1 MELSNRIRLARPL
14 PTTAVHGRAEEL
26 KASGQA
32 IIDLSIALSN
42 YAAPDTVVARTT
54 EGLRAAAALPYTS
67 VVGAAQLRNA
77 LVSKLHSENHI
88 DARADEIIV
97 TNGAKQAVYEALY
110 VLTDPGDAVL
120 IFRPY
125 WPAYMAIAELLGLRP
140 ILVDL
145 PDQIS
150 ASTLAALPPAKVVI
164 INNPH
169 NPTGRVFSAS
179 ELSSIK
185 DWISANNSYAVCDEC
200 YEKLLFEGRHV
211 SLAAISDWREL
222 GIVTIFSAS
231 QSYGMMGWRVG
242 FAVASAPIIQAMQTL
257 QGPITAA
264 ASAITQIA
272 AEAAFSSGTRED
284 MLEDYRTRRDIAMT
298 LFAHVPWIKM
308 HSPESGPYL
317 WGDISALTDDTL
329 AFVEA
334 LLEHEKIA
342 VMPGDAL
349 GVPGWIRLSF
359 ISDTTDMLRE
369 GVAGIIRFGDRVALG
384 RHDNERMKQIF
395 A

>member
-14 PTTAVHGRAEEL
+14 PTTAVHGRVEEL
-26 KASGQA
+26 KANGQA

-42 YAAPDTVVARTT
+42 YAAPDAVVARAT
-54 EGLRAAAALPYTS
+54 EGLRATAPLPYTS
-67 VVGAAQLRNA
+67 VVGAAQLRNV
-77 LVSKLHSENHI
+77 LVNKLQSENNI

-110 VLTDPGDAVL
+110 VLTDPGDAVI

-140 ILVDL
+140 ILTDL
-145 PDQIS
+145 PDEIS
-150 ASTLAALPPAKVVI
+150 ASTLAALPPAKVII

-179 ELSSIK
+179 ELVCIK
-185 DWISANNSYAVCDEC
+185 DWIAANNSYAVCDEC
-200 YEKLLFEGRHV
+200 YEKLLFEGRHI
-211 SLAAISDWREL
+211 SLAAIGDWREL

-242 FAVASAPIIQAMQTL
+242 FAVASASIIHAMQTL

-298 LFAHVPWIKM
+298 LFSQVPWLTM

-359 ISDTTDMLRE
+359 ISDTADTLLD
-369 GVAGIIRFGDRVALG
+369 GVQGIIRFGDSIAFG
-384 RHDNERMKQIF
+384 KGAITKG
-395 A
+395 

>member
-26 KASGQA
+26 KASGQT

-67 VVGAAQLRNA
+67 VVGAPQLRNA

-145 PDQIS
+145 PEKIS

-179 ELSSIK
+179 ELSCLK
-185 DWISANNSYAVCDEC
+185 DWISANGSYVVCDEC
-200 YEKLLFEGRHV
+200 YEKLLFEGEHV
-211 SLAAISDWREL
+211 SLAAISDWRNL
-222 GIVTIFSAS
+222 GVVTIFSAS
-231 QSYGMMGWRVG
+231 QSYGMMGWRAG
-242 FAVASAPIIQAMQTL
+242 FAVAPAPVIQAMQTL

-264 ASAITQIA
+264 ASAITQMA
-272 AEAAFSSGTRED
+272 AEAAFSSGTRMD
-284 MLEDYRTRRDIAMT
+284 MLEDYQARRNIAMT
-298 LFAHVPWIKM
+298 LLSNVPWLKM
-308 HSPESGPYL
+308 RSPASGPYL
-317 WGDISALTDDTL
+317 WGDISALTDDTIVF
-329 AFVEA
+329 AEA
-334 LLEHEKIA
+334 LLEQEKIA

-349 GVPGWIRLSF
+349 GVSGWIRLSF
-359 ISDTTDMLRE
+359 ISDTANTLRE
-369 GVAGIIRFGDRVALG
+369 GVQGIIRFGDRMHLAKA
-384 RHDNERMKQIF
+384 R
-395 A
+395 